1 MGKNERGHQK
11 MNEKVV
17 NAALLGLGTVGT
29 GVYKVIR
36 NQEQEMTAKLG
47 CQVKI
52 TKILVRNLEK
62 AVKKVEDPSILTTN
76 WDDIAGDPSIDI
88 VIELIGGIEPA
99 RTYILSA
106 LKAGK
111 NVVTANKDLIAVH
124 GKELLDAAQAS
135 HVDLLF
141 EAAVAGSIAII
152 RPLKQCLAGNHM
164 SEVMG
169 IVNGTTNF
177 ILTKMSQEAAECEL
191 EKTNAAIEAV
201 TGKKTEYMRP
211 PYGAWKKEMEEKTGM
226 MAVLWNVDP
235 LDWNT
240 DNETEIVNKVV
251 TETEENDIILLHDC
265 YLSSAKAALRIIDI
279 MQAKGY
285 EFVTVDELLLD

>member
-1 MGKNERGHQK
+1 
-11 MNEKVV
+11 MNEETVEASYDTGGTDAQHQEKQKIALTFDDGPHPSGTPVLLDGLAERNVKV
-17 NAALLGLGTVGT
+17 TFF
-29 GVYKVIR
+29 VIGE
-36 NQEQEMTAKLG
+36 N
-47 CQVKI
+47 
-52 TKILVRNLEK
+52 
-62 AVKKVEDPSILTTN
+62 AVKYPKLLTREAEEGH
-76 WDDIAGDPSIDI
+76 I
-88 VIELIGGIEPA
+88 IGNH
-99 RTYILSA
+99 TY
-106 LKAGK
+106 
-111 NVVTANKDLIAVH
+111 
-124 GKELLDAAQAS
+124 S
-135 HVDLLF
+135 HVD
-141 EAAVAGSIAII
+141 
-152 RPLKQCLAGNHM
+152 
-164 SEVMG
+164 
-169 IVNGTTNF
+169 
-177 ILTKMSQEAAECEL
+177 LTKMSQEAAECEL
-191 EKTNAAIEAV
+191 EKTTAEIEAV